1 MERAADAA
9 PAVGDSGR
17 HVRRGAVGTGRYDR
31 QCRAADD
38 RPRAGSLVGRF
49 DLGGQCLSAGDRRFA
64 AEFFDAGRCRRLP
77 PHLHRRTRLLHPLVG
92 RLRFC
97 RLAGNADR
105 HAGDS
110 GIRRCGCGEYQYVD
124 HPYHLPAR
132 PVGARHGHQCHGG
145 GHRLGGGADARG
157 RDSFDGVVALAL
169 RHQYSDRHRG
179 RLAQHAFPAVQS
191 RPALRPSL
199 RLARRRNE
207 RPDLRAVDRFGRGF
221 FARARSAH
229 RGLRRVGVL
238 RGGLSLRAQPA
249 PETLSVAA
257 VRSAAHSDL
266 FALGFHVDLLLRRAD
281 AGSGGTAVLLTEG
294 AGLQR
299 RTDRTSA
306 HGVASRDRRRCPRGG
321 AAGRARP
328 CGCVGRRGTDGHGC
342 RTVVAGPA
350 ARPSDRRGDHLALYV
365 SAALALAGAL
375 ASSTRISLALPESL
389 RRAKEA

>member
-9 PAVGDSGR
+9 PTVGDSGR

-145 GHRLGGGADARG
+145 GHR
-157 RDSFDGVVALAL
+157 
-169 RHQYSDRHRG
+169 
-179 RLAQHAFPAVQS
+179 P
-191 RPALRPSL
+191 
-199 RLARRRNE
+199 
-207 RPDLRAVDRFGRGF
+207 
-221 FARARSAH
+221 
-229 RGLRRVGVL
+229 
-238 RGGLSLRAQPA
+238 
-249 PETLSVAA
+249 
-257 VRSAAHSDL
+257 
-266 FALGFHVDLLLRRAD
+266 
-281 AGSGGTAVLLTEG
+281 
-294 AGLQR
+294 
-299 RTDRTSA
+299 
-306 HGVASRDRRRCPRGG
+306 
-321 AAGRARP
+321 
-328 CGCVGRRGTDGHGC
+328 
-342 RTVVAGPA
+342 VAGPTLA
-350 ARPSDRRGDHLALYV
+350 AAILSMASWHWLFAINIPIGI
-365 SAALALAGAL
+365 AAVWLSMRSLPYNPTGSPTVASTGAT
-375 ASSTRISLALPESL
+375 A
-389 RRAKEA
+389 

>member
-49 DLGGQCLSAGDRRFA
+49 DLGGQCLSAGDRRFT

-157 RDSFDGVVALAL
+157 RGTGSSPSTFRSAL
-169 RHQYSDRHRG
+169 RLSGSACVSCRTIPSDS
-179 RLAQHAFPAVQS
+179 P
-191 RPALRPSL
+191 
-199 RLARRRNE
+199 
-207 RPDLRAVDRFGRGF
+207 
-221 FARARSAH
+221 
-229 RGLRRVGVL
+229 
-238 RGGLSLRAQPA
+238 
-249 PETLSVAA
+249 T
-257 VRSAAHSDL
+257 
-266 FALGFHVDLLLRRAD
+266 
-281 AGSGGTAVLLTEG
+281 
-294 AGLQR
+294 
-299 RTDRTSA
+299 
-306 HGVASRDRRRCPRGG
+306 VASTG
-321 AAGRARP
+321 ATA
-328 CGCVGRRGTDGHGC
+328 
-342 RTVVAGPA
+342 
-350 ARPSDRRGDHLALYV
+350 
-365 SAALALAGAL
+365 
-375 ASSTRISLALPESL
+375 
-389 RRAKEA
+389 